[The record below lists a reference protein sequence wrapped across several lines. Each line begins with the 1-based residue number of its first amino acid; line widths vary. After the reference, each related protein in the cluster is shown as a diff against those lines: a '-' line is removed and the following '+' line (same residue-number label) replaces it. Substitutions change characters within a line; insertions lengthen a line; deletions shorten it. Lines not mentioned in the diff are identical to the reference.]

1 MFLWELLLLIYKT
14 KSGAMCDAIK
24 QFRLMPVRNV
34 VSWTAIISGFVQK
47 VDSASALGVLKA
59 CVRQKIKEMNTF
71 TVSMAS
77 LIKTYSKLGAI
88 DLSEI
93 AFAESQDLK
102 QVGRQVHGYALKVV
116 MVSEVSIGSSI
127 FTMYSKCGGL
137 EQSLKA
143 FEQLER
149 KDNVSW
155 TSMIVSLG
163 EHGCADKHT
172 IIDDALVNMYSKYGD
187 LNSAKIV
194 FHAMPLHDQVSWS
207 SLISGFAQRGYIEE
221 VLQLFCKTLLSGI
234 TVHAFTI
241 SSVLGAL
248 AILSTPGIGSPLHA
262 YAIKKSIESEAS
274 IGSSH
279 VMMWTTMI
287 TSYANHGKGLEALQ
301 LFDLM
306 EKSGTEPNDVT
317 FVGVRSACSHT
328 GLVGE
333 GYFHLNSMIKD
344 YGIESGYKHY
354 KALWWIFLAVRAGR
368 LEEAQRFVVNMP
380 IEPNSLVWETLL
392 AACKVHGNHEL

>member
-1 MFLWELLLLIYKT
+1 
-14 KSGAMCDAIK
+14 MCDAIK

-34 VSWTAIISGFVQK
+34 VSWTAIISGFVEK
-47 VDSASALGVLKA
+47 GDSASALGVLKDIRKTGGDQGDEQLHNLKFA
-59 CVRQKIKEMNTF
+59 CSLCKSF
-71 TVSMAS
+71 YAS

-102 QVGRQVHGYALKVV
+102 QAVRF
-116 MVSEVSIGSSI
+116 SRC
-127 FTMYSKCGGL
+127 SKCGGL

-163 EHGCADKHT
+163 EHGCADK
-172 IIDDALVNMYSKYGD
+172 D
-187 LNSAKIV
+187 LPK
-194 FHAMPLHDQVSWS
+194 
-207 SLISGFAQRGYIEE
+207 
-221 VLQLFCKTLLSGI
+221 
-234 TVHAFTI
+234 
-241 SSVLGAL
+241 
-248 AILSTPGIGSPLHA
+248 
-262 YAIKKSIESEAS
+262 
-274 IGSSH
+274 GSSAFLRDASACK
-279 VMMWTTMI
+279 VFQQMKYPDLVRKTTMI

-368 LEEAQRFVVNMP
+368 LEEAQRLKQESGNMF
-380 IEPNSLVWETLL
+380 
-392 AACKVHGNHEL
+392 